1 MARRFN
7 NPQFR
12 TRKRSPKVEAVLA
25 LGADGVARV
34 MAADS
39 RCAATV
45 LFRFNADSKR
55 DRLNAEAAA
64 LFVNA
69 RRCHPDRAA
78 RMLRQ
83 FARPEGR
90 VSKPKSSRKRRRRAK
105 AKPAEGVSL
114 RRNGT
119 ARTGKQEAK
128 HAAMR
133 ARYLAKRVG

>member
-1 MARRFN
+1 M
-7 NPQFR
+7 
-12 TRKRSPKVEAVLA
+12 T
-25 LGADGVARV
+25 
-34 MAADS
+34 ADS
-39 RCAATV
+39 RSAVTV

-55 DRLNAEAAA
+55 DRINSEAAA

-90 VSKPKSSRKRRRRAK
+90 VSQPKPARKRKRRAK
-105 AKPAEGVSL
+105 AKPAQGVSL

-119 ARTGKQEAK
+119 ARTAKQEAK

-133 ARYLAKRVG
+133 ARYAKRAG